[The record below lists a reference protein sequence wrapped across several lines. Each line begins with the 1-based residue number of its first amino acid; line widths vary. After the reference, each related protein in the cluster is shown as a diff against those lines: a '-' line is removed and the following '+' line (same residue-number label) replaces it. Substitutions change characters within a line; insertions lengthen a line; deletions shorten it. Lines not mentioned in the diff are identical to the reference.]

1 MKQKE
6 KEHLESRNVSYVN
19 LKKTKSEQGVTLMA
33 LVITIIVL
41 LILAGITI
49 QMALD
54 DNGIIKQAKNA
65 KNKYESSREAEQIA
79 LGQASNSI
87 QDAMNST
94 GETGGSGGTG
104 GSSSS
109 GGGTSGNPDN
119 LQEQIDK
126 LRQENE
132 ELKRENEE
140 LKSQQATGN
149 ATPEQV
155 LAGATFSTAAKIG
168 QTGTMKNRD
177 GTTTSWSGYETISVE
192 PHPQDNEQ
200 ALVTIPNQYGN
211 IGFFGKNS
219 KITGNIA
226 NLSAGNI
233 KAGVN
238 VGRSDGKSGIVG
250 TFTSDGTATADNISK
265 GKIAY
270 VNGQKIEG
278 NGANDSNNYNSGFVS
293 GMSAWIGGS
302 TKSTTVCSNVGGSI
316 AGNNRWTDN
325 WSQSFNFNKDYNV
338 PTKANGGVLYALAI
352 VNRQQ
357 GGQAYGQSYS
367 GSGSFS
373 VKDAD
378 GTVISSRSYSANAQN
393 TSTDKN
399 TIDFLEK
406 PYTASADNIV
416 VSIVANGQIGR
427 QNTAADGQASV
438 TMQFDVVAKYKI
450 PAK

>member
-1 MKQKE
+1 MKHKE
-6 KEHLESRNVSYVN
+6 KKHLESRNVSYAN
-19 LKKTKSEQGVTLMA
+19 LKKTISEHGVTIMA

-65 KNKYESSREAEQIA
+65 KNTYESSREAEQVA

-94 GETGGSGGTG
+94 GEAGGSGGTG

-119 LQEQIDK
+119 SQEQIDK
-126 LRQENE
+126 LKQENE
-132 ELKRENEE
+132 ELKRENEA

-155 LAGATFSTAAKIG
+155 LSGATFSTSAKIG
-168 QTGTMKNRD
+168 QTGTMENRD

-211 IGFFGKNS
+211 IGFFGRNS

-226 NLSAGNI
+226 NLNAGNI

-250 TFTSDGTATADNISK
+250 TFTSDGTATADNIAN

-270 VNGQKIEG
+270 VNGKKIVG
-278 NGANDSNNYNSGFVS
+278 NGAGETNNYNSGYNNGYSAASQSVKSGVISKGYSKWIDWYASGGSLQINVAVS
-293 GMSAWIGGS
+293 GYTPIGCGITSWGGGETYGTSLNVSLSGNTVTLSGSAKNNYTQG
-302 TKSTTVCSNVGGSI
+302 NVGI
-316 AGNNRWTDN
+316 
-325 WSQSFNFNKDYNV
+325 
-338 PTKANGGVLYALAI
+338 
-352 VNRQQ
+352 
-357 GGQAYGQSYS
+357 
-367 GSGSFS
+367 
-373 VKDAD
+373 
-378 GTVISSRSYSANAQN
+378 TVYY
-393 TSTDKN
+393 
-399 TIDFLEK
+399 L
-406 PYTASADNIV
+406 
-416 VSIVANGQIGR
+416 
-427 QNTAADGQASV
+427 
-438 TMQFDVVAKYKI
+438 
-450 PAK
+450 PA